1 MTTAVLSVRVMLKF
15 GENRDYRMNPASP
28 AESGKSKVRNILRTI
43 PFFSQ
48 SEEELSR
55 LEKIISEKH
64 FLKNEVILLEED
76 TPNYMYIVYSGK
88 VKVVQLSYD
97 GKEQILAIHK
107 RGDYFGELALLDGK
121 TSPATVI
128 ALEDS
133 HVGLLSRHDFEQHLM
148 KNEKVLREIS
158 FMLCSRLREAW
169 LRLKVLSFADAE
181 NRVRAVLKLVS
192 MNYGA
197 RDQRG
202 IIITLRLT
210 HKDIAAYASVSRETV
225 TRLLDRLSHEGEIE
239 FLEHNI
245 ILKPPFLNKTL
256 VL

>member
-1 MTTAVLSVRVMLKF
+1 MSPKASGIDKLKV
-15 GENRDYRMNPASP
+15 
-28 AESGKSKVRNILRTI
+28 KNILRSI
-43 PFFSQ
+43 PFFSL
-48 SEEELSR
+48 SEEEIDKLGR
-55 LEKIISEKH
+55 IIVEKH

-76 TPNYMYIVYSGK
+76 TPNYMYIIYSGK

-107 RGDYFGELALLDGK
+107 KGDYFGELALLDGK

-128 ALEDS
+128 ALEDT
-133 HVGLLSRHDFEQHLM
+133 HIGLLSRYDFEQNLLR
-148 KNEKVLREIS
+148 NEKVLREIS

-181 NRVRAVLKLVS
+181 NRVRAVLRLVS

-197 RDQRG
+197 KDQRG

-225 TRLLDRLSHEGEIE
+225 TRLLDRFSHEGEIE
-239 FLEHNI
+239 FLDHNI
-245 ILKPPFLNKTL
+245 ILKPPFLTKTL
-256 VL
+256 IL